1 MLNLFV
7 FFITEEACEINY
19 PSRYLCVFKFC
30 QGLQSGAAKELQ
42 LIFFS
47 QHIYHAQSWISVGIS
62 HNSDDVP
69 WFPRRR
75 GGGEGVGGRLH
86 GKHWFDVAWQCD
98 VTSRLG
104 GFLMAAARWTRLNR
118 KVLIFCALNPCDST
132 QWTQPIQKTFME
144 NGIK

>member
-69 WFPRRR
+69 WFPGR
-75 GGGEGVGGRLH
+75 GVGVRGWEDVSMVNIGLTLH
-86 GKHWFDVAWQCD
+86 DS
-98 VTSRLG
+98 VTSRHG
-104 GFLMAAARWTRLNR
+104 SVVFVMAAA
-118 KVLIFCALNPCDST
+118 
-132 QWTQPIQKTFME
+132 
-144 NGIK
+144 